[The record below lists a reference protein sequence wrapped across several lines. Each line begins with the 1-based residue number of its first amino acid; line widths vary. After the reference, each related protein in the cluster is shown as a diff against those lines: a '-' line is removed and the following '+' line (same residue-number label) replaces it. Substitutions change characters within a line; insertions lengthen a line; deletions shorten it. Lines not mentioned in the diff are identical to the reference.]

1 MRARLSEMKVAPV
14 RAEMVTSDTQ
24 ATGATAEVSASVA
37 LPLSIASPMSI
48 APKPATSREKRAD
61 VN

>member
-24 ATGATAEVSASVA
+24 AAGATAEVSASVA
-37 LPLSIASPMSI
+37 LPLSIA
-48 APKPATSREKRAD
+48 PKPATSREKRAD